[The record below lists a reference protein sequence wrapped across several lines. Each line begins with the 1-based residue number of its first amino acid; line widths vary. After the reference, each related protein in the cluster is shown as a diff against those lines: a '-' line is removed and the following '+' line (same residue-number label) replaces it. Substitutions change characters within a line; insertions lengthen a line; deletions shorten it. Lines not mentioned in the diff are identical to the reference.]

1 MVSPDRVMQELDIGR
16 SSLDELEDQ
25 GLLRRV
31 PLGTLRVVRYRRDDL
46 LALAGVDPLEPQD
59 AAEAGTEAT

>member
-1 MVSPDRVMQELDIGR
+1 MQELDIGR